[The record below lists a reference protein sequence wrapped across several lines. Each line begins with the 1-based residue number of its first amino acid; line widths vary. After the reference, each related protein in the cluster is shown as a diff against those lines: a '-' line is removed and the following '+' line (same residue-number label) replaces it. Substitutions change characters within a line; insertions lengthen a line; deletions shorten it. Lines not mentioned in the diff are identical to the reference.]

1 LVWANGYTEA
11 EIAKLLGIHI
21 ENWNR
26 IAKGITRTSNS
37 LQVALSGYLGDEVF
51 ELFLGMYIDTRL
63 ERIVPANDYDP
74 NRVGRKM
81 KEKMNK
87 ILKEGKELKYG

>member
-63 ERIVPANDYDP
+63 ERIVPASEYDP
-74 NRVGRKM
+74 NRVGKMMRK
-81 KEKMNK
+81 K
-87 ILKEGKELKYG
+87 ILKLHKEGKELKYG